1 MAFNEAAYMPNTDE
15 WQFKMH
21 NNTMNF
27 TVPWFGS
34 KPLNDFLKNYTDDNY
49 YTGTNFINDIANT
62 TTLSAGAGNE
72 NSTLAINQKVDTS
85 IAYCAMDNDA
95 EFSKRY
101 FWTNIWPAEV
111 KKCDSTQ
118 DALHPVAMFIN
129 TAGGDITDKSINLN
143 TRSTNQNDRPWG
155 ERIENIRKRTSTT
168 NYWDSPQNKETTYEV
183 VGNRYDTYGNN
194 LAPVTSFEYKKMVF
208 VIYVC
213 CSKVNP
219 NDYTTWNEYHA
230 VENKVLQVDLHAYCN
245 GTYQGKPI
253 KDEYPY
259 IYSISFSP
267 VFGEYTPNLDEPN
280 HPLAERTQVSYGFAA
295 TNNRHGAAFQPLL
308 LSDCNGFNYASSV
321 DTPVTNRAVVYANQS
336 KMSGNVSVNTC
347 NWNGGDELYTGLSY
361 PMNLGCS
368 LGLTGA
374 NSTYIIVP
382 NMKDTGTLSPDNIYP
397 TSAYIGAGLEKFWY
411 KVLHTDN
418 NYTQDHIV
426 VWLDVKNDFE
436 SIEAFR
442 EYCRKQAA
450 YLGCFFT
457 DDYRTATR
465 GTLTQSDMHLGIID
479 DNGITH
485 GRYVSGEDITK
496 QKQWNWGDPIKDT
509 PYDPNRP
516 TPGDENEEPSDPYV
530 YPENMPTGFNSFG
543 TRYAMNQT
551 RLNALRNYFNQL
563 FSVAIDSGEQPE
575 VIKNYDEFLA
585 TIDKNF
591 MGETPI
597 STVKSILAYPFN
609 LDIYTNTTKNEYVHL
624 GANELKGFMWF
635 ETPIAEVLGDRIT
648 DGDGI
653 IHIPM
658 GSYTYVR
665 KFNDFRDFEPYS
677 RAELSIP
684 FHGTVDLTASVWIGH
699 IISVEFIVDLATGS
713 SIAIISRDGTPMIS
727 VTGNMA
733 IQVPITGA
741 DTTAFINQMFS
752 SAIGYNTSRT
762 QAISHGISI
771 ATNVLSGVAG
781 VATNN
786 MPLVVG
792 SATSLTSNALNIASD
807 VRNMKTAE
815 FQADH
820 ISLSRLTIGS
830 TTPSTS
836 TALDTHCRIIRH
848 YPKMI
853 PNWDSAKYAHT
864 IGYMCNISG
873 TVGSFK
879 GFTVF
884 SNVNVNGIICT
895 EQEKQMIIKACMNG
909 IYL

>member
-1 MAFNEAAYMPNTDE
+1 MAFNEAAYMPKSDE

-21 NNTMNF
+21 NSTMEF
-27 TVPWFGS
+27 TVPWFGD
-34 KPLNDFLKNYTDDNY
+34 KPLNEFLKNYTNSDY
-49 YTGTNFINDIANT
+49 NT
-62 TTLSAGAGNE
+62 STTYSLEIGRTISLGAAAGNE
-72 NSTLAINQKVDTS
+72 NSTIKLNERLDRS
-85 IAYCAMDNDA
+85 IAYCAMDDNAD
-95 EFSKRY
+95 FSKRFFY
-101 FWTNIWPAEV
+101 GNVNPLVIQE
-111 KKCDSTQ
+111 CNSRE
-118 DALHPVAMFIN
+118 DAQHPVAMFIHGRMSFSNEWINSN
-129 TAGGDITDKSINLN
+129 TKSTKQSN
-143 TRSTNQNDRPWG
+143 RPWG
-155 ERIENIRKRTSTT
+155 ERVDNANITERTQAYKKTADDD
-168 NYWDSPQNKETTYEV
+168 NPDYEV
-183 VGNRYDTYGNN
+183 TTKYYDTYFYTQS
-194 LAPVTSFEYKKMVF
+194 PVTSWDFKKVVF
-208 VIYVC
+208 LINVVC
-213 CSKVNP
+213 GTVNP
-219 NDYTTWNEYHA
+219 ENYDYWNDYNTEK
-230 VENKVLQVDLHAYCN
+230 KVLNCDLYSYCN
-245 GTYQGKPI
+245 SKTEDGELIRDK
-253 KDEYPY
+253 YPY
-259 IYSISFSP
+259 IHRISFSP
-267 VFGEYTPNLDEPN
+267 AFGEYEVNPEDPN
-280 HPLAERTQVSYGFAA
+280 HPLKERESNKYGFAE
-295 TNNRHGAAFQPLL
+295 TTVHDNKPTGASFQPTL
-308 LSDCNGFNYASSV
+308 LSDCNGFSY
-321 DTPVTNRAVVYANQS
+321 TTGEPPVSNRAVVYGNPVRQS
-336 KMSGNVSVNTC
+336 GTTFFYASKWDTEQHK
-347 NWNGGDELYTGLSY
+347 DELDVT
-361 PMNLGCS
+361 NIAFRLGCS
-368 LGLTGA
+368 LGCNGA
-374 NSTYIIVP
+374 NDYFIETPSIRSSGDP
-382 NMKDTGTLSPDNIYP
+382 TLYGIGIGWNKFHFKPVA
-397 TSAYIGAGLEKFWY
+397 TSSSNA
-411 KVLHTDN
+411 
-418 NYTQDHIV
+418 TQNHIL
-426 VWLDVKNDFE
+426 VWLDVKNDFD

-457 DDYRTATR
+457 DDYRTAVR

-479 DNGITH
+479 DNGVTH
-485 GRYVSGEDITK
+485 GEYVSGEDITK
-496 QKQWNWGDPIKDT
+496 QKQWDWGDPIEDT
-509 PYDPNRP
+509 PYDPNKP

-530 YPENMPTGFNSFG
+530 YPENMPTGFNAFG

-563 FSVAIDSGEQPE
+563 FSVAIDSGEQSE

-609 LDIYTNTTKNEYVHL
+609 LDSYTNTTKNEYVHL

-665 KFNDFRDFEPYS
+665 NFNDFRDFEPYS

-699 IISVEFIVDLATGS
+699 TISVEFIVDLATGS

-733 IQVPITGA
+733 IQVPITGT

-771 ATNVLSGVAG
+771 ATNVLSGAAG

-786 MPLVVG
+786 MPMVVS
-792 SATSLTSNALNIASD
+792 SATSLASNAVNIASD
-807 VRNMKTAE
+807 IKNMKTAE

-820 ISLSRLTIGS
+820 ISVSRLTIGS

-853 PNWDSAKYAHT
+853 PNWDSTRYAHT

-884 SNVNVNGIICT
+884 SNVNVNGITCT
-895 EQEKQMIIKACMNG
+895 DQEKQMIIRACMNG